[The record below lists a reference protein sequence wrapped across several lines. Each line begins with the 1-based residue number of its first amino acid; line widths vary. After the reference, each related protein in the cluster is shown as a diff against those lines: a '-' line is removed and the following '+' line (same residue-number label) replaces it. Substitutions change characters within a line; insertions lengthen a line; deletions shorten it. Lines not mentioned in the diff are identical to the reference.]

1 MTDLDKVKRMEE
13 LNWKP
18 ASQYWCEQYH
28 IKRKKLDEAADEIE
42 RLREA
47 LREVIDEFEVCVR
60 TECGSVVASSDEYQP
75 ISILFA
81 RAALEESK

>member
-1 MTDLDKVKRMEE
+1 MPDIVKR
-13 LNWKP
+13 L
-18 ASQYWCEQYH
+18 
-28 IKRKKLDEAADEIE
+28 RKWGGEKWIPDMAIEAAEEID

-75 ISILFA
+75 ISILLA
-81 RAALEESK
+81 RAALEERK

>member
-1 MTDLDKVKRMEE
+1 MTDLDKIKRMEE

-28 IKRKKLDEAADEIE
+28 MKRKNLVEAADEIK

-47 LREVIDEFEVCVR
+47 LVLITNIDNEMW
-60 TECGSVVASSDEYQP
+60 GGDWDE
-75 ISILFA
+75 IERARDIA
-81 RAALEESK
+81 RAALQVNQ